1 MMDSIRLLF
10 VVGLMLT
17 AIGADAQIVIGGGVY
32 GGARQADV
40 KGSTFV
46 NVGADHHDVLIS
58 YVYGGNDISGSIG
71 YSDDIPADIEDEV
84 TNGITDVENKNN
96 KHYNAFVR
104 VSPEGGVGTANQ
116 NSLFIGNL
124 FGGGNGDYDY
134 ASPKLEDGITDNPYY
149 QMKSP
154 ELDKTYIE
162 IKGGT
167 VCYVYGGGNNAT
179 VKKAADICID
189 DQSKV
194 TTRIPHTLSDEQAVT
209 GANLFLTPG
218 LMEHMGIPAL
228 GDNVLRDVYHFSR
241 VFGGNNKAPMH
252 IRPTWHLAEG
262 NIDNLYS
269 GGNEGNMTSPEGL
282 LLEIPENS
290 NIMVNNVFG
299 GCRKADVTP
308 MNDDGSLI
316 TDLQAIQLND
326 ERYNFKPGFSARVLV
341 RGGDINNVYG
351 GNDITGNVKGG
362 NAVGVYT
369 SIRGSLYGGGN
380 GSYPYTDNEALKN
393 KLPYS
398 DYYYGDFKTA
408 NNYTSSV
415 AALNAYRPNA
425 ERVSIR
431 VVGKEDPDDATKIT
445 PTVIGGALYVGGNSA
460 TLTNSDQ
467 SQTVELIIGSH
478 VIADSVFLGNNGEY
492 MVREEVLRQYINTEI
507 AGGSKYNSMDLTNQD
522 QFNEYMIGCGMT
534 IKPTILFD
542 GDPGTPSSST
552 YKPYSTQF
560 GSFFCGGNVGSMMIP
575 GTIPIAFK
583 HAIVIFDKVVGGCN
597 NAYVSA
603 RAGVNANFQGGVVGT
618 ESEFLNGFNGN
629 RLVLNF
635 EGLKIQPK
643 RWKVVRDNN
652 YEKVLD
658 ADGHVQF
665 EHDEAGNR
673 ILEWNTVDSRDYDNA
688 TRTFKEVA
696 PVLDRTG
703 EADEDDIARR
713 FAGGNIYGGCCTS
726 GVVNGNVVININ
738 STIVDRHIV
747 FDEVEKDDDGED
759 KLTYGGSYNISTRR
773 TGVLRD
779 QQGMDVL
786 GAALNVFG
794 GGKGKETEIWGSTTV
809 NLNSGYV
816 FQIFGGSEEGAIG
829 KRKTTTTA
837 GVVTDEQDDYGRYV
851 YEYDAKY
858 STYVNLSGAADKPGV
873 PKSQDVLVD
882 AHGNPVPE
890 DPILAEAEFL
900 YGGGFEGAVAG
911 DTHINLD
918 NGRIFNSFAGSCNA
932 DIQGHT
938 ETYVGLNGFP
948 YVRDYIYGGND
959 LGGEIKGLKNF
970 DSRVRTHG
978 NAKEAMLNAS
988 AYIEYQQGRVEKIF
1002 GGCYGV
1008 YDYRNALYGNY
1019 YYKTG
1024 ADDIGEN
1031 YPGSPRPGYSK
1042 PTMDNAFVN
1051 FRPTFENPRNA
1062 VEQIY
1067 GAGQGNFFETEA
1079 EKELM
1084 RDQDFMQKRSYI
1096 LIDIPES
1103 MQYFQGMEVFGAG
1116 ECGGVGMGVAPATA
1130 ANVETAYQASAVI
1143 DLVRGHINSVY
1154 GGSYQEGI
1162 TRRTE
1167 VNVPTGSTIYANK
1180 LFGGAYGRI
1189 DVNTVE
1195 NQEVETPRID
1205 VPCDVYEANVN
1216 YHSADA
1222 TIDGAI
1228 YGGNNACRRTLYG
1241 KVNITKPVIGG
1252 DHWTNRIIIYGAGY
1266 GVNTWSQ
1273 YTEVN
1278 LLDGADVQEAYGGGE
1293 NGQVINAVSV
1303 AKWKTTQTNLYT
1315 YLDGY
1320 TDNGL
1325 AESTPAS
1332 SNKLH
1337 QVDNTRPTYY
1347 NTNVHINEGATVERY
1362 CYGGGLGH
1370 GTIRHSG
1377 NVYGTT
1383 YIDLL
1388 GGVVKADIYAAGTS
1402 GSVKDSLGV
1411 KKGFTLGETAYPGFI
1426 ASSTAYIE
1434 GGTARNVY
1442 GGGWRGSVGQH
1453 NGDIKASYTDDILGE
1468 THVIIGKVDGTS
1480 FVNGIP
1486 AVERNAYGGGEGG
1499 AVWGTANITLNNGY
1513 IGYRYFADN
1522 EDDPD
1527 TKTINEKYEEK
1538 IDDETQKDGLL
1549 GTLYDSGCIFGGGYI
1564 DNSSVDFTNV
1574 KMYGGHVRNALF
1586 GGGEIAAI
1594 GRGFITASGADMSVR
1609 ELEGIYK
1616 AGKTHIELYDG
1627 YVHRNVFGGGRGYN
1641 NLGESGELLFSD
1653 GYVFGQT
1660 EVDIFGGE
1668 IGTAKELALGN
1679 GNVYGGGD
1687 IGYVYSA
1694 YENEEGALCV
1704 GKKDGNRYDEEKEG
1718 YYYKIEGGAYNGLGE
1733 YVVPADVPN
1742 EGWVKDGDEFVLTE
1756 DCKVL
1761 VEPHCKVLSSYKVVV
1776 KDPETN
1782 EDVEE
1787 THNVTKVTIDGHD
1800 YLPGQYVPTDTLNF
1814 LKNKELDKSTWNCLD
1829 TKGIIIYNAVFAGGN
1844 TASGSTL
1851 AYANATSVYGNATA
1865 SIHDVYHRDLITVGT
1880 GHTGGLYGDG
1890 NLTFVDGYRGL
1901 NITNYGTDYYLI
1913 QNTPEISIE
1922 KYHALDDREAA
1933 YYELRYICVKDCTDK
1948 DGTTYH
1954 SLSDENSKAS
1964 TLNADDILTLFVNDD
1979 GTLIN
1984 EGDIPVIY
1992 VDPET
1997 NKRSPNPVF
2006 WKENGVCTIYAGR
2019 IMNTIQ
2025 RADFCGVFGSRMV
2038 MQGAQDR
2045 VPEVVDYSNYTINR
2059 VREVSLNKQ
2068 HSKINGETA
2077 LEHGNY
2083 FGIYNIVN
2091 YLGALSSDVH
2101 FRPDEDIRV
2110 TENTESKYKT
2120 PITIGDD
2127 TGDHTYNYGEEG
2139 ATYYN
2144 WKRAN
2149 VNDRIR
2155 NNGSSL
2161 NKVALASGVYLELTT
2176 EKSTG
2181 TELKEKDWG
2190 YITGVIELD
2199 LINVQ
2204 TGIGGGFVYAK
2215 NVHGIPSYTPKS
2227 HSTLTALNKDAITRK
2242 DYTYSKTDLVEWE
2255 TSGNFVH
2262 STQTIIDDCYNVS
2275 GKYSGDD
2282 AVPAHYWYIQ
2292 GQVYVYDQYI
2302 SAYTGAPN
2310 AYSETVDIPLT
2321 ITAASHGSMK
2331 LLNVQPNKYAY
2342 WKKAPSSGAQ
2352 GDKLSADQKMVV
2364 NDVDYYLNDPISYW
2378 DWYLLTPSEQRL
2390 FVDETYYVKEDC
2402 WIGETPYVAGTVLL
2416 YTEYQTIRG
2425 NGANPPAV
2433 YQKKEVDGNIQ
2444 NVPVDFDFIFRSSNN
2459 LGHDTGYIL
2468 TYKVNNP
2475 TEWSTWYTPKENNDG
2490 PKINSESETWK
2501 NMTTD
2506 EKNKYEDGPTYHLT
2520 SGAAQVLG
2528 QREYKEGNI
2537 ISEDVYN
2544 TYKDIED
2551 HHGEAITAVVND
2563 EIDPHPQATFE
2574 SAYIVTRTIDLGT
2587 SHLNPGSIVPVSQI
2601 TSLDNNSIDEAYIC
2615 TSTIMLS
2622 NTEYIYL
2629 NTKMTEAEK
2638 TAYYDRFKNGNA
2650 AEKQIAA
2657 DIDKYIVPAYYCT
2670 DDGWYGGNYYEGG
2683 KNYRGLAAW
2692 CSMSDK
2698 DRKKFTFNYDAL
2710 DLLIDKNYG
2719 GEEGKKYQYDVQ
2731 YDEENF
2737 PTESQASANPAGY
2750 SLTTALN
2757 YSATYNGTEDLTYID
2772 QNGQSHIIAV
2782 DSDDLSREAYEA
2794 IPNEQRHYAPI
2805 KADDLGFCYVVT
2817 KPLQIGNTPYAVG
2830 STTTKEI
2837 WDNHKNEVVRVSFD
2851 TGDKNTY
2858 YFCREEYKVGHLG
2871 EGKTVK
2877 AVLGDNAG
2885 QTKNVNDRVPV
2896 GFIISKDDNGEASQH
2911 AYGYK
2916 SLVNKQQDFAIHG
2929 IAPTETSTLFV
2940 SRNSDIFDLSKD
2952 KIITVI
2958 YQYDYEEGDISGNV
2972 TPISERH
2979 VVNIHIQFKSGVP
2992 SVEDIRDPQIVIP
3005 GDHLGLREPNVT
3017 PGAYEVTGGGW
3028 KIFETEGD
3036 AESHI
3041 NGIEYVPSR
3050 DPLYWYQDGYYL
3062 AYYAKTYLG
3071 ETYSNHVPLSVANY
3085 HDLKKVMDDKTHHYY
3100 VDNRNVKRKSKIYIN
3115 DATDGLNQLKSL
3127 YDLSLI
3133 TPSTTPTGD
3142 LAGHSLLDQHVRGC
3156 QNLEFVLRTNI
3167 NQTGTWEP
3175 IGETVCFGG
3184 NIHGDGY
3191 YIDGLDNSLFNSLCG
3206 NVYNLG
3212 VKGTFTGAGI
3222 AETGDG
3228 YVENCWVSTTGTPN
3242 NVKAVFGNPSRTG
3255 ETDLIQVVNCYYL
3268 GNNAYQPWT
3277 DTSHGKA
3284 TPMNEEAFYNG
3295 TVAYDLN
3302 GFYLFKRYSDS
3313 KNSGTAYNYYK
3324 VNAADNSLSGLL
3336 TGLYTTEDHAQYSSA
3351 GNTSVYSA
3359 GGYVEQ
3365 RFYDGDFLYANGSIP
3380 ETINERTYTNPTTKE
3395 VYYYP
3400 IWPDD
3405 YIFFGQML
3413 TYGWNEQR
3421 PHEEVPSHIYKANDR
3436 LSVSDRS
3443 NRVYRAPAYYGS
3455 KNLSTAHFN
3464 PSLNLVAYAKK
3475 KNDADVNPHPAYPG
3489 MTAIDFYG
3497 HQDKTAAMGAF
3508 VDNENVTHNEW
3519 FYTPLL
3525 DCDSLQ
3531 NVVNRNETQ
3540 NLLVYAPD
3548 ANDRKKTYNVLSAYF
3563 TEPAC
3568 VESTYRRVAVPQSQ
3582 PFGHLVLSTKVAA
3595 SDHLLVDKQD
3605 FNCPIAY
3612 TMGDGQRMWRMWYK
3626 RTPTNYVTVES
3637 GKTKGWEDICLPF
3650 TAELVTS
3657 PEKGEITHFYEGST
3671 TGHEYWLREFDGIN
3685 NEIAVSNNELMAEF
3699 KLPSKNNGYN
3709 KDYTNTYL
3717 WDTYYSKNKRQ
3728 DENDDL
3734 FQMYYKDGKTFY
3746 DYPLYNA
3753 AIPYLIGFPGSTY
3766 YEFDLSGTFG
3776 NNYEDLHTKD
3786 DSQIDAPDAQYIIF
3800 VSAKGAHIDVS
3811 DEELSSAIAVNGG
3824 YEFRSAYATKSLAAG
3839 SFMLNNDGSKYL
3851 QQGETTTTPFRP
3863 YFVPTGFA
3871 GTRNGDNPTNTL
3883 LIGVASGKLKGT
3895 AVDHIDMGE
3904 DLSVKTG
3911 RKKIVVES
3919 QLKKDADVRIVT
3931 PAGITL
3937 SAFSIEPG
3945 EIVETRIESGGV
3957 YIVYAANGKYVK
3969 KVIVK

>member
-1 MMDSIRLLF
+1 MEMWIDKYNICTHKKASTWLLVFLLSI
-10 VVGLMLT
+10 LT
-17 AIGADAQIVIGGGVY
+17 VTGADAQIVIGGGVY

-134 ASPKLEDGITDNPYY
+134 TSPKLEDGITDNPYN

-154 ELDKTYIE
+154 ELDKAYIE

-167 VCYVYGGGNNAT
+167 ICYVYGGGNNAT
-179 VKKAADICID
+179 VKVATDICID
-189 DQSKV
+189 DRSKV
-194 TTRIPHTLSDEQAVT
+194 TTRIPHTLSDEEAVT
-209 GANLFLTPG
+209 EANMLLTPG
-218 LMEHMGIPAL
+218 LLKHMGIPAL
-228 GDNVLRDVYHFSR
+228 GSNVLRDVYHFSR
-241 VFGGNNKAPMH
+241 VFGGNNKAAMH
-252 IRPTWHLAEG
+252 IRPTWHLANG

-431 VVGKEDPDDATKIT
+431 VVGKEDPNDETKIT

-492 MVREEVLRQYINTEI
+492 MVREEILQQYINTTI
-507 AGGSKYNSMDLTNQD
+507 AGGTKYNSMDLTNQN

-534 IKPTILFD
+534 IKPTVLFD
-542 GDPGTPSSST
+542 GDPGAPAGSS

-673 ILEWNTVDSRDYDNA
+673 ILEWNTVDSRYYDNS
-688 TRTFKEVA
+688 TRTFKEVP
-696 PVLDRTG
+696 PVLTDTG
-703 EADEDDIARR
+703 EADENDIARR

-786 GAALNVFG
+786 GAALNIFG
-794 GGKGKETEIWGSTTV
+794 GGKGKETEIWGSATV

-882 AHGNPVPE
+882 AHGNPIPE
-890 DPILAEAEFL
+890 DPTLAEAEFL

-911 DTHINLD
+911 DTHINLN

-1008 YDYRNALYGNY
+1008 YDYRNSLYGNY
-1019 YYKTG
+1019 FYATG
-1024 ADDIGEN
+1024 ATDIGGN

-1205 VPCDVYEANVN
+1205 VPCDVYEAIVN
-1216 YHSADA
+1216 YNSVNA

-1241 KVNITKPVIGG
+1241 QVNISKPVKGG
-1252 DHWTNRIIIYGAGY
+1252 DHWTGLVKVYGAGY

-1278 LLDGADVQEAYGGGE
+1278 LENGAEVQETYGGGE
-1293 NGQVINAVSV
+1293 NGQVMNKASV
-1303 AKWKTTQTNLYT
+1303 EQWKTTQADLYT

-1320 TDNGL
+1320 EDNGL
-1325 AESTPAS
+1325 AEGTPAH
-1332 SNKLH
+1332 SNKLYT
-1337 QVDNTRPTYY
+1337 VDNTRPQYY
-1347 NTNVHINEGATVERY
+1347 NANVHIKEGATVVRY
-1362 CYGGGLGH
+1362 CFGGGLGDDN
-1370 GTIRHSG
+1370 IAHSG

-1388 GGVVKADIYAAGTS
+1388 GGTVKCDLYAAGTS
-1402 GSVKDSLGV
+1402 GSVKDSLQVGR
-1411 KKGFTLGETAYPGFI
+1411 FI

-1442 GGGWRGSVGQH
+1442 GGGWKGSVGQH
-1453 NGDIKASYTDDILGE
+1453 LGTIAASYVGDIPGE
-1468 THVIIGKVDGTS
+1468 THVIIGKKNGTS
-1480 FVNGIP
+1480 FIDGIP
-1486 AVERNAYGGGEGG
+1486 TVERNAYGGGEGG
-1499 AVWGTANITLNNGY
+1499 AVFGTTHITLNNGY
-1513 IGYRYFADN
+1513 IGYRYFDDKA
-1522 EDDPD
+1522 DDPE
-1527 TKTINEKYEEK
+1527 TATINEKYEEK
-1538 IDDETQKDGLL
+1538 IDDETRSDGELN
-1549 GTLYDSGCIFGGGYI
+1549 TLYHSGSIYGGGYI
-1564 DNSSVDFTNV
+1564 DNSSVDVTNV
-1574 KMYGGHVRNALF
+1574 VMYGGHVRNALF
-1586 GGGEIAAI
+1586 GGGEIAAV
-1594 GRGFITASGADMSVR
+1594 GRGIINASGEDNSVR
-1609 ELEGIYK
+1609 TLQGIYK
-1616 AGKTHIELYDG
+1616 AGKTHVTLYDG

-1641 NLGESGELLFSD
+1641 YEGMGGSLFSD

-1660 EVDIFGGE
+1660 EVNIFGGE
-1668 IGTAKELALGN
+1668 VGTAAELALGN
-1679 GNVYGGGD
+1679 GNVFGGGD

-1694 YENEEGALCV
+1694 YE
-1704 GKKDGNRYDEEKEG
+1704 KDGKLFASIKDGERYDNEYEG
-1718 YYYKIEGGAYNGLGE
+1718 YYYPYYMGTNPYI
-1733 YVVPADVPN
+1733 PADFVYDEFDSN
-1742 EGWVKDGDEFVLTE
+1742 WVREDDEFVLSE

-1761 VEPHCKVLSSYKVVV
+1761 VEPHCEATSA
-1776 KDPETN
+1776 
-1782 EDVEE
+1782 
-1787 THNVTKVTIDGHD
+1787 VTINGHAYAAGD
-1800 YLPGQYVPTDTLNF
+1800 YVPTSDLNY
-1814 LKNKELDKSTWNCLD
+1814 LRNKNDGSADWGCLD
-1829 TKGIIIYNAVFAGGN
+1829 TKGIIIHNAVFAGGN
-1844 TASGSTL
+1844 TSSGSSR
-1851 AYANATSVYGNATA
+1851 AYANATSVFGNATA

-1880 GHTGGLYGDG
+1880 AHTGGLYGDG

-1901 NITNYGTDYYLI
+1901 NVTNYGTDYYLI
-1913 QNTPEISIE
+1913 RNTPEITIE
-1922 KYHALDDREAA
+1922 QYHNLDKREAD
-1933 YYELRYICVKDCTDK
+1933 YYELRYICVQDCTDK
-1948 DGTTYH
+1948 EGTTYH
-1954 SLSDENSKAS
+1954 SSGDESSKAS
-1964 TLNADDILTLFVNDD
+1964 TLNADDILTLFVDD
-1979 GTLIN
+1979 EGNIIN
-1984 EGDIPVIY
+1984 INGVDVIIIDEHGER
-1992 VDPET
+1992 V
-1997 NKRSPNPVF
+1997 PNPLF

-2019 IMNTIQ
+2019 ILNTIQ

-2045 VPEVVDYSNYTINR
+2045 VPESVDYHNYTINR
-2059 VREVSLNKQ
+2059 VREVSLNKKA
-2068 HSKINGETA
+2068 SVVTGDTGEA
-2077 LEHGNY
+2077 AVHGNY

-2091 YLGALSSDVH
+2091 YLGALTSDV
-2101 FRPDEDIRV
+2101 FFLPDRSVRTTD
-2110 TENTESKYKT
+2110 NTDAGRFKKE
-2120 PITIGDD
+2120 ITVDD
-2127 TGDHTYNYGEEG
+2127 QTYTYGSDG
-2139 ATYYN
+2139 ATYYR
-2144 WKRAN
+2144 WKQAN
-2149 VNDRIR
+2149 KDDRSR
-2155 NNGSSL
+2155 NNGSSW

-2176 EKSTG
+2176 EQSTG
-2181 TELKEKDWG
+2181 NEINEKYWG

-2215 NVHGIPSYTPKS
+2215 NEHGVPSYIYHP
-2227 HSTLTALNKDAITRK
+2227 HSTLTALNLGAITRRDFTFSTSELK
-2242 DYTYSKTDLVEWE
+2242 EWE

-2275 GKYSGDD
+2275 GKYQGED

-2292 GQVYVYDQYI
+2292 GQVYVYDQII

-2321 ITAASHGSMK
+2321 ITAASHGTMK
-2331 LLNVQPNKYAY
+2331 LLNIQPNKYAY
-2342 WKKAPSSGAQ
+2342 YASSGV
-2352 GDKLSADQKMVV
+2352 KLEEGKKMII
-2364 NDVDYYLNDPISYW
+2364 NDNTYYLNDPISYW
-2378 DWYLLTPSEQRL
+2378 DWYLLKPSEQNL
-2390 FVDETYYVKEDC
+2390 FVDETYVSIADC
-2402 WIGETPYVAGTVLL
+2402 KIGETIYPAGTVLL
-2416 YTEYQTIRG
+2416 PSDYSDMKSSHPQ
-2425 NGANPPAV
+2425 V
-2433 YQKKEVDGNIQ
+2433 YHVEKQQDVNFEEV
-2444 NVPVDFDFIFRSSNN
+2444 FRSSNN

-2475 TEWSTWYTPKENNDG
+2475 TEWNTWYTSASSNTKNQTGGDGYEN
-2490 PKINSESETWK
+2490 
-2501 NMTTD
+2501 
-2506 EKNKYEDGPTYHLT
+2506 GPTYHLS
-2520 SGAAQVLG
+2520 SGNPEVLG
-2528 QREYKEGNI
+2528 QREYTVGNI
-2537 ISEDVYN
+2537 ISEEVYN
-2544 TYKDIED
+2544 TYKDIKTTHPD
-2551 HHGEAITAVVND
+2551 AIPGN
-2563 EIDPHPQATFE
+2563 QATFE
-2574 SAYIVTRTIDLGT
+2574 KAFIVTRQIDLSNG
-2587 SHLNPGSIVPVSQI
+2587 HLYPGSTMSATDAASHTGSVA
-2601 TSLDNNSIDEAYIC
+2601 EAYIC

-2622 NTEYIYL
+2622 NTEFIYL

-2650 AEKQIAA
+2650 AEKQIAK
-2657 DIDKYIVPAYYCT
+2657 DIDELIVPAYYCT
-2670 DDGWYGGNYYEGG
+2670 SEGLYGGNYYEANH
-2683 KNYRGLAAW
+2683 NYRGLAAW
-2692 CSMSDK
+2692 CSMSET
-2698 DRKKFTFNYDAL
+2698 DRQKFTFNYDVL
-2710 DLLIDKNYG
+2710 DLLIDPLYSKNANG
-2719 GEEGKKYQYDVQ
+2719 TIVHPEGQLYQYDGQ
-2731 YDEENF
+2731 GYT
-2737 PTESQASANPAGY
+2737 TEDQASANPAGY
-2750 SLTTALN
+2750 SLTRALN
-2757 YSATYNGTEDLTYID
+2757 YSATYTGTAPLTYTDQNNQSHTIAVEAPDLTR
-2772 QNGQSHIIAV
+2772 A
-2782 DSDDLSREAYEA
+2782 EYES

-2805 KADDLGFCYVVT
+2805 KANDQGYCYVVT
-2817 KPLQIGNTPYAVG
+2817 KPLQVGNTPYAVG
-2830 STTTKEI
+2830 STTTVEI
-2837 WDNHKNEVVRVSFD
+2837 YNTHPNEVVRVDFGQ
-2851 TGDKNTY
+2851 GDGKTY
-2858 YFCREEYKVGHLG
+2858 YFCREEYEVGHHG
-2871 EGKTVK
+2871 EGKPVK
-2877 AVLGDNAG
+2877 AAIAG
-2885 QTKNVNDRVPV
+2885 GGADVGTTKSNGETVPV
-2896 GFIISKDDNGEASQH
+2896 GFIISQDGDDAN
-2911 AYGYK
+2911 YTNGYK
-2916 SLVNKQQDFAIHG
+2916 SLVNKQQDFTIHG

-2940 SRNSDIFDLSKD
+2940 SRNSDIFDLSKE

-2958 YQYDYEEGDISGNV
+2958 YQYDYEEGDVSGNV
-2972 TPISERH
+2972 TPVSERH
-2979 VVNIHIQFKSGVP
+2979 VINIHVQFESGVP
-2992 SVEDIRDPQIVIP
+2992 SVEDIRAPQIVIP
-3005 GDHLGLREPNVT
+3005 GDNLGLREPNVI

-3028 KIFETEGD
+3028 KIFESESD

-3167 NQTGTWEP
+3167 NQTETWEP

-3228 YVENCWVSTTGTPN
+3228 YVENCWVSTNCWESTESKDATKTSKP
-3242 NVKAVFGNPSRTG
+3242 VFGNPDTSDNSRPYR
-3255 ETDLIQVVNCYYL
+3255 IVNCYYMENDDVAIENKYTNHN
-3268 GNNAYQPWT
+3268 GSYGIPTRMGENAF
-3277 DTSHGKA
+3277 H
-3284 TPMNEEAFYNG
+3284 NG
-3295 TVAYDLN
+3295 TVAYNLN
-3302 GFYLFKRYSDS
+3302 GFYLFKRYSDI
-3313 KNSGTAYNYYK
+3313 KNGVGTLYTYYT
-3324 VNAADNSLSGLL
+3324 VNAKDYTLSAPT
-3336 TGLYTTEDHAQYSSA
+3336 TGLYSAEDHAQYSSA
-3351 GNTSVYSA
+3351 GNAGGYAA

-3365 RFYDGDFLYANGSIP
+3365 RYYDGDFLYANGSIP

-3395 VYYYP
+3395 VSYYP

-3455 KNLSTAHFN
+3455 KDLSTAHFN

-3548 ANDRKKTYNVLSAYF
+3548 ANDRKKTYSVLSAYF
-3563 TEPAC
+3563 TDPVC
-3568 VESTYRRVAVPQSQ
+3568 IESTEGYRRVEVSQSQ
-3582 PFGHLVLSTKVAA
+3582 PFGHLVLSTLKTAN
-3595 SDHLLVDKQD
+3595 DHLLMDKQD
-3605 FNCPIAY
+3605 FNCPIEY
-3612 TMGDGQRMWRMWYK
+3612 DMGADHRMWYK

-3717 WDTYYSKNKRQ
+3717 WDTYYSKNERQ

-3851 QQGETTTTPFRP
+3851 QQGETTTIPFRP

>member
-154 ELDKTYIE
+154 ELDKAYIE

-179 VKKAADICID
+179 VKVATDICID

-194 TTRIPHTLSDEQAVT
+194 TTRIPHTLSDEKAVT
-209 GANLFLTPG
+209 EANLLLTPG
-218 LMEHMGIPAL
+218 LMQKMGIPAL

-252 IRPTWHLAEG
+252 IRPTWHLAKG

-269 GGNEGNMTSPEGL
+269 GGNEGDMTSPVGL

-380 GSYPYTDNEALKN
+380 GSYPYTDNEALKD
-393 KLPYS
+393 KLPYC

-431 VVGKEDPDDATKIT
+431 VVGKEDPNDETKIT

-507 AGGSKYNSMDLTNQD
+507 AGGSKYNSMDLTDQD
-522 QFNEYMIGCGMT
+522 QFNEYMKGCGMT
-534 IKPTILFD
+534 IKPTVLFD
-542 GDPGTPSSST
+542 GDPGTPSGST

-575 GTIPIAFK
+575 GTIPISFR

-597 NAYVSA
+597 NAYVKA
-603 RAGVNANFQGGVVGT
+603 IPGVNANFQGGVVGT
-618 ESEFLNGFNGN
+618 ESEFLHGFDGN

-643 RWKVVRDNN
+643 RWK
-652 YEKVLD
+652 KVLD
-658 ADGHVQF
+658 ANNQVQF
-665 EHDEAGNR
+665 ARDTAGNR
-673 ILEWNTVDSRDYDNA
+673 ILEWNTVDSRDYDN
-688 TRTFKEVA
+688 TTKTFKEVA
-696 PVLDRTG
+696 PVLEGTG
-703 EADEDDIARR
+703 EARPDDLARR

-759 KLTYGGSYNISTRR
+759 KLTYGGSYTITDRR

-829 KRKTTTTA
+829 KRASET
-837 GVVTDEQDDYGRYV
+837 QDTYGRYT
-851 YEYDAKY
+851 YAYDAKY
-858 STYVNLSGAADKPGV
+858 STYVNLSGSADKPGV
-873 PKSQDVLVD
+873 PKSQDVLKD
-882 AHGNPVPE
+882 AQGNLIPE
-890 DPILAEAEFL
+890 DPSLAEAEFL

-911 DTHINLD
+911 DTHINLN

-959 LGGEIKGLKNF
+959 LGGEIKGTGVF
-970 DSRVRTHG
+970 TERVRTTENG
-978 NAKEAMLNAS
+978 GYDAIGKVSKTDMLNAS

-1031 YPGSPRPGYSK
+1031 YPGSARPGYKK

-1051 FRPTFENPRNA
+1051 FRPTFENPLNA

-1067 GAGQGNFFETEA
+1067 GAGQGYFYETEA

-1096 LIDIPES
+1096 LIDIPQP
-1103 MQYFQGMEVFGAG
+1103 MQYFQKMEVFGAG
-1116 ECGGVGMGVAPATA
+1116 ECGGVGMGVEPATA
-1130 ANVETAYQASAVI
+1130 AAQETAHKASAII
-1143 DLVRGHINSVY
+1143 DLARGHISAVY

-1162 TRRTE
+1162 TRRTV
-1167 VNVPTGSTIYANK
+1167 VNVPEGSTLYTNK

-1189 DVNTVE
+1189 DTQKDQNDQDIE
-1195 NQEVETPRID
+1195 IPRID
-1205 VPCDVYEANVN
+1205 VPCDVYEAIVN
-1216 YHSADA
+1216 YNSANA

-1241 KVNITKPVIGG
+1241 KVNITKPVKGG
-1252 DHWTNRIIIYGAGY
+1252 DHWTGLVNVYGAGY
-1266 GVNTWSQ
+1266 GANTWSQ

-1278 LLDGADVQEAYGGGE
+1278 LENGAQVQETYGGGE
-1293 NGQVINAVSV
+1293 NGQVLNTVSV
-1303 AKWKTTQTNLYT
+1303 TKWKTTQANLYT

-1325 AESTPAS
+1325 AESTPAN
-1332 SNKLH
+1332 SNQLH
-1337 QVDNTRPTYY
+1337 TVDGSRPQYY
-1347 NTNVHINEGATVERY
+1347 NTNVHIKQGATVARY
-1362 CYGGGLGH
+1362 CFGGGLGH
-1370 GTIRHSG
+1370 DNIKHSG

-1388 GGVVKADIYAAGTS
+1388 GGTVKYDLYAAGTT
-1402 GSVKDSLGV
+1402 GSVKDSLNVGS
-1411 KKGFTLGETAYPGFI
+1411 FT

-1442 GGGWRGSVGQH
+1442 GGGWKGSVGQH
-1453 NGDIKASYTDDILGE
+1453 LGKIDASYAQDIPGE
-1468 THVIIGKVDGTS
+1468 THVVIGKKNGTS
-1480 FVNGIP
+1480 FLNGLP
-1486 AVERNAYGGGEGG
+1486 AIERNAYGGGEGG
-1499 AVWGTANITLNNGY
+1499 AVFGTTHITLNNGF
-1513 IGYRYFADN
+1513 IGYRYFTSEPADAATY
-1522 EDDPD
+1522 PV
-1527 TKTINEKYEEK
+1527 INVGSDYYQEK
-1538 IDDETQKDGLL
+1538 ITDETRSDGELN
-1549 GTLYDSGCIFGGGYI
+1549 TLYHSGSIYGGGYI
-1564 DNSSVDFTNV
+1564 DNSSVDVTNV
-1574 KMYGGHVRNALF
+1574 VMYGGHVRNALF
-1586 GGGEIAAI
+1586 GGGEIAAV
-1594 GRGFITASGADMSVR
+1594 GRGIINASGEDNSIR
-1609 ELEGIYK
+1609 TLQGIYK
-1616 AGKTHIELYDG
+1616 AGKTHVTLYDG

-1641 NLGESGELLFSD
+1641 FEGQGGSLFSD

-1660 EVDIFGGE
+1660 EVNIFGGE
-1668 IGTAKELALGN
+1668 VGTGAELALGN
-1679 GNVYGGGD
+1679 GNVFGGGD

-1694 YENEEGALCV
+1694 YENDAKQLCV
-1704 GKKDGNRYDEEKEG
+1704 GIKDGERYDNQYEG
-1718 YYYKIEGGAYNGLGE
+1718 YYYKNEGGAYANGAYTGGQWVMDKNE
-1733 YVVPADVPN
+1733 Y
-1742 EGWVKDGDEFVLTE
+1742 VLTE

-1761 VEPHCKVLSSYKVVV
+1761 VEPHCRV
-1776 KDPETN
+1776 KSA
-1782 EDVEE
+1782 
-1787 THNVTKVTIDGHD
+1787 VTINGHSYAVGD
-1800 YLPGQYVPTDTLNF
+1800 YVPTSDLNH
-1814 LKNKELDKSTWNCLD
+1814 LKNKNESSADWGCLD
-1829 TKGIIIYNAVFAGGN
+1829 TKGIIIHNAVFAGGN
-1844 TASGSTL
+1844 TSSGSSR
-1851 AYANATSVYGNATA
+1851 AYANATSVFGNATA

-1880 GHTGGLYGDG
+1880 AHTGGLYGDG

-1901 NITNYGTDYYLI
+1901 NVTNYGTDYYLI
-1913 QNTPEISIE
+1913 RNTPEITIDQ
-1922 KYHALDDREAA
+1922 YHNLDKREAD
-1933 YYELRYICVKDCTDK
+1933 YYELRYICVQNCTDK
-1948 DGTTYH
+1948 EGTAYH
-1954 SLSDENSKAS
+1954 AAGSETSKAS
-1964 TLNADDILTLFVNDD
+1964 TLNADDILTLFVEDNGNIIQID
-1979 GTLIN
+1979 GV
-1984 EGDIPVIY
+1984 PVIITDEHGER
-1992 VDPET
+1992 V
-1997 NKRSPNPVF
+1997 PNPAF

-2019 IMNTIQ
+2019 ILNTIQ
-2025 RADFCGVFGSRMV
+2025 RSDFCGVFGSRMV

-2045 VPEVVDYSNYTINR
+2045 VPESVDYHNYTINR
-2059 VREVSLNKQ
+2059 VREVSLNKKA
-2068 HSKINGETA
+2068 SVAAGDTGEA
-2077 LEHGNY
+2077 AVHGNY

-2091 YLGALSSDVH
+2091 YLGALTSDV
-2101 FRPDEDIRV
+2101 FFLPDQSVRTTD
-2110 TENTESKYKT
+2110 NTDAGRFQKD
-2120 PITIGDD
+2120 ITIDNQ
-2127 TGDHTYNYGEEG
+2127 TYAYGSAK

-2149 VNDRIR
+2149 KDDRSR
-2155 NNGSSL
+2155 NNGSSI

-2176 EKSTG
+2176 EESTG
-2181 TELKEKDWG
+2181 NELNEKDWG

-2215 NVHGIPSYTPKS
+2215 NEHGVPTYTYNP
-2227 HSTLTALNKDAITRK
+2227 HSTLTALNQGAITRR
-2242 DYTYSKTDLVEWE
+2242 DFTYTTSGLKEWE

-2275 GKYSGDD
+2275 GKYAGND

-2292 GQVYVYDQYI
+2292 GQVYVYDQII

-2321 ITAASHGSMK
+2321 ITAASHGTMK
-2331 LLNVQPNKYAY
+2331 LLNIQPNKYAY
-2342 WKKAPSSGAQ
+2342 YASSNVKLENGKK
-2352 GDKLSADQKMVV
+2352 MII
-2364 NDVDYYLNDPISYW
+2364 NDNTYYLNDPISYW
-2378 DWYLLTPSEQRL
+2378 DWYLLKPSEQRL
-2390 FVDETYYVKEDC
+2390 FVDETYVSIADC
-2402 WIGETPYVAGTVLL
+2402 KIGETTYPAGTVLL
-2416 YTEYQTIRG
+2416 PDDYSNWKSEHPQ
-2425 NGANPPAV
+2425 V
-2433 YQKKEVDGNIQ
+2433 YHVEKKQDVSFEEV
-2444 NVPVDFDFIFRSSNN
+2444 FRSSNN

-2475 TEWSTWYTPKENNDG
+2475 TEWNTWYTSASSSIKSQTKDDG
-2490 PKINSESETWK
+2490 
-2501 NMTTD
+2501 
-2506 EKNKYEDGPTYHLT
+2506 YEDGPTYHLS
-2520 SGAAQVLG
+2520 SGNSEVLG
-2528 QREYKEGNI
+2528 QHEYKVGNI
-2537 ISEDVYN
+2537 ISEEVYN
-2544 TYKDIED
+2544 TYQGLPSGSLPSGQAEFEKAYLVTKVIDIPN
-2551 HHGEAITAVVND
+2551 G
-2563 EIDPHPQATFE
+2563 
-2574 SAYIVTRTIDLGT
+2574 
-2587 SHLNPGSIVPVSQI
+2587 HLNPGSTVSSTQAAN
-2601 TSLDNNSIDEAYIC
+2601 LDQSSVDEAFIC

-2622 NTEYIYL
+2622 NTEFIYL
-2629 NTKMTEAEK
+2629 NTKMTAAEK
-2638 TAYYDRFKNGNA
+2638 EAYYNRFKDGNA
-2650 AEKQIAA
+2650 AEKQIAK
-2657 DIDKYIVPAYYCT
+2657 DIDELIVPAYYCT
-2670 DDGWYGGNYYEGG
+2670 RDGLYGGNYYQAGH
-2683 KNYRGLAAW
+2683 NYRGLAAW
-2692 CSMSDK
+2692 CSMSEN
-2698 DRKKFTFNYDAL
+2698 DRQKFTFNYDAL
-2710 DLLIDKNYG
+2710 DLLIDQNYG
-2719 GEEGKKYQYDVQ
+2719 GEEGKKYQYDGQ
-2731 YDEENF
+2731 DYTTEE
-2737 PTESQASANPAGY
+2737 QALTNPAGY
-2750 SLTTALN
+2750 SLTCALN
-2757 YSATYNGTEDLTYID
+2757 YSATFTGTESLSYTDKNGNQHTINVGAPDLD
-2772 QNGQSHIIAV
+2772 RA
-2782 DSDDLSREAYEA
+2782 AFEA

-2805 KADDLGFCYVVT
+2805 KANDQGVCYVVT
-2817 KPLQIGNTPYAVG
+2817 KPLQVGNTPYAVG
-2830 STTTKEI
+2830 STTTVEI
-2837 WDNHKNEVVRVSFD
+2837 YNTHPNEVVKVEFP
-2851 TGDKNTY
+2851 TGNGKTY
-2858 YFCREEYKVGHLG
+2858 YFCREAYVIGDHG
-2871 EGKTVK
+2871 EGKPVK
-2877 AVLGDNAG
+2877 AAIAG
-2885 QTKNVNDRVPV
+2885 GGETVGTTKTNGATVPV
-2896 GFIISKDDNGEASQH
+2896 GFIISQDGDDVN
-2911 AYGYK
+2911 YTNGYK
-2916 SLVNKQQDFAIHG
+2916 SLVNKQQNFTIHG

-2940 SRNSDIFDLSKD
+2940 SRNSDIFDLSKE

-2958 YQYDYEEGDISGNV
+2958 YQYDYEEGDVSGNV
-2972 TPISERH
+2972 TPVSERH
-2979 VVNIHIQFKSGVP
+2979 VINIHVQFESGVP
-2992 SVEDIRDPQIVIP
+2992 SVEDIRAPQIVIP
-3005 GDHLGLREPNVT
+3005 GDNLGLREPNVI

-3028 KIFETEGD
+3028 KIFEKESD

-3041 NGIEYVPSR
+3041 NGIEYVPTR

-3133 TPSTTPTGD
+3133 TPSTTPTSD

-3167 NQTGTWEP
+3167 NQTKKWEP
-3175 IGETVCFGG
+3175 IGKTVCFGG

-3228 YVENCWVSTTGTPN
+3228 YVENCWVSTSSTAAKTTKPVFGTPN
-3242 NVKAVFGNPSRTG
+3242 IEEGTNRPIR
-3255 ETDLIQVVNCYYL
+3255 IVNCYYQEEDAAATTPATDDPNKKQAYTNHN
-3268 GNNAYQPWT
+3268 GSYGIPTRMGENAF
-3277 DTSHGKA
+3277 H
-3284 TPMNEEAFYNG
+3284 NG
-3295 TVAYDLN
+3295 TVAYNLN
-3302 GFYLFKRYSDS
+3302 GFYLFKRYSDI
-3313 KNSGTAYNYYK
+3313 KNGVGTLYTYYT
-3324 VNAADNSLSGLL
+3324 VNAKDYTLSAPT
-3336 TGLYTTEDHAQYSSA
+3336 TGLYSAEDHAQYSSA
-3351 GNTSVYSA
+3351 GNAGGYAA

-3365 RFYDGDFLYANGSIP
+3365 RYYDGDFLYANGSIP

-3395 VYYYP
+3395 VSYYP

-3657 PEKGEITHFYEGST
+3657 PEKGEISHFYEDNT

-3717 WDTYYSKNKRQ
+3717 WDTYYSKNERQ